1 MASLEY
7 FGCCFIR
14 IQTLRSHHLLGGE
27 LVAGPGLMG
36 MIPPNLVTCRLNA
49 TVLIT
54 TSQLGVYFQAY

>member
-36 MIPPNLVTCRLNA
+36 MIPPDLGPA
-49 TVLIT
+49 DQM
-54 TSQLGVYFQAY
+54 QL